1 MKRKRLLWQIYV
13 PVVLAIVTSVF
24 ASTWYAADTLR
35 DFSLTQTKD
44 DLSTRAGLISKQIA
58 EPFLKQNFGELK
70 KLCKQIGQESATR
83 ITVILP
89 SGKVLADSMEDA
101 EKMDNHADRL
111 EVKQALNGSIAFTVR
126 YSNTLQQKMLYFA
139 IPFVLSPTE
148 AVMYPNAGGVLRL
161 SIPIT
166 SLDLALRKVLTKIV
180 FGALV
185 LVLIAA
191 AITLTVSRKITK
203 PLEEMRIYAERLSNQ
218 DLKEKITLVPEK
230 DISLEVADL
239 ATAMNMMA
247 SQLNDRFQLL
257 TKQRNELEAVFSS
270 MVESVIVVD
279 SDEKIINMNK
289 AATKLLGFSSDTITD
304 IEKLQPIANVE
315 MVTFIRHVLSERR
328 HLEEEIVLH
337 EAQDEIHLQAHG
349 TSLLDARGKS
359 FGALIVLHDI
369 THLRRLENMR
379 RDFVANVSHELRT
392 PITTIK
398 GFVETLQDG
407 AISCPEDA
415 DRFLGIILKHADRLN
430 AIVDD
435 LLTLSRI
442 EQGIEQKEIV
452 LTSEKVRDILSGV
465 IETCSPK
472 AQEKNITLSIKC
484 SEELEANI
492 DGPLLE
498 QAITNLVVNAIK
510 YSHENSEVSVN
521 AKKTNNEIVI
531 TVKDFG
537 VGIEEEHLPRLFE
550 RFYRSDKA
558 RSRKLGGTGL
568 GLSIVKHIVHAHGG
582 NVTVDSTLGKGSIFS
597 IHIPA

>member
-13 PVVLAIVTSVF
+13 PIVVVIVTSVF

-35 DFSLTQTKD
+35 DFSLAQTKD
-44 DLSTRAGLISKQIA
+44 DLATRAELISKLIA
-58 EPFLKQNFGELK
+58 EPFFKQDFVQLNSV
-70 KLCKQIGQESATR
+70 CKQIGQESATR
-83 ITVILP
+83 ITIILL
-89 SGKVLADSMEDA
+89 SGKVLADSVENV

-111 EVKQALNGSIAFTVR
+111 EVKQALSSGAVSTVR

-139 IPFVLSPTE
+139 VPLVSTSAKDKTLSETS
-148 AVMYPNAGGVLRL
+148 GVLRL
-161 SIPIT
+161 SIPLT
-166 SLDLALRKVLTKIV
+166 SLDQALRTVLTKIV
-180 FGALV
+180 FGALA

-191 AITLTVSRKITK
+191 AITLSISRKITK
-203 PLEEMRIYAERLSNQ
+203 PLEEMRIYAEQLSNENM
-218 DLKEKITLVPEK
+218 KNKITLVPEK
-230 DISLEVADL
+230 DISIEVADL
-239 ATAMNMMA
+239 ATAMNIMA

-270 MVESVIVVD
+270 MVESVIVVG
-279 SDEKIINMNK
+279 SNEKIISMNK
-289 AATKLLGFSSDTITD
+289 AATKLLGFST
-304 IEKLQPIANVE
+304 E
-315 MVTFIRHVLSERR
+315 MVTDLEKLTSHANSEIVAFIRHVLIEQQ
-328 HLEEEIVLH
+328 HLEEEIVLYAGQS
-337 EAQDEIHLQAHG
+337 ETHLQAHG
-349 TSLLDARGKS
+349 TSLLDAQRKS
-359 FGALIVLHDI
+359 VGVLVVLHDVSD
-369 THLRRLENMR
+369 LRRLENMR

-442 EQGIEQKEIV
+442 EQEDEQKEIV
-452 LTSEKVRDILSGV
+452 LTSGRVKDILYGA

-472 AQEKNITLSIKC
+472 AQDKNITLSLEC
-484 SEELEANI
+484 PEELNGKI
-492 DGPLLE
+492 DGTLLE

-510 YSHENSEVSVN
+510 YSYKNSEVYIN
-521 AKKTNNEIVI
+521 AQKKSNEIVI
-531 TVKDFG
+531 TVEDFG

-568 GLSIVKHIVHAHGG
+568 GLSIVKHIAHAHGG
-582 NVTVDSTLGKGSIFS
+582 TVTVDSTLGKGSIFS
-597 IHIPA
+597 IHIPS